1 MAENSHPYL
10 VYTGS
15 FDPDDGTCSIQVR
28 DLATDGSGWTLNPQ
42 NKLRNHSPDGFSWG
56 YSGSGP
62 AQTALA
68 IMVSHLADERHHADV
83 MAALGMD
90 GPPAAE
96 DLDGQELHVYLA
108 LRFYQRFKAKVIAAI
123 PMNTDWE
130 LTEEQIA
137 QAIID
142 SIPAAASA

>member
-1 MAENSHPYL
+1 MAEHSGSYL
-10 VYTGS
+10 VYAGS

-28 DLATDGSGWTLNPQ
+28 DLGSDGSGWPLNPRFD
-42 NKLRNHSPDGFSWG
+42 LRRHSPDGFSWG
-56 YSGSGP
+56 YGGSGP

-68 IMVSHLADERHHADV
+68 IMASHLADPKHHGDV

-90 GPPAAE
+90 APPSEE
-96 DLDGQELHVYLA
+96 DLDGQELHLYLA
-108 LRFYQRFKAKVIAAI
+108 QRYYQTFKFKVIAAI

-137 QAIID
+137 QAIIAT
-142 SIPAAASA
+142 IPSAASA